1 MTEEEKREQVLKRAL
16 PALFIT
22 IIYFIF
28 ISDIMGDQA
37 IKAQDDYTALMRK
50 GISPAALPGV
60 YRQQEQ
66 ARAKLSKLKA
76 EQAKYALEIKK
87 MAGFVSADGNSMDTA
102 TDLANILAKHAV
114 RVNKEVSEEFLVSD
128 LPVALKEVRA
138 LLKSDTNADSASI
151 GIQHLWL
158 HASFNQVYAALAE
171 MKENKL
177 AAVPVELRMDS
188 KDSESASELSWELL
202 LWM

>member
-22 IIYFIF
+22 IIYFVF
-28 ISDIMGDQA
+28 INDIMGDQA
-37 IKAQDDYTALMRK
+37 AKAREDHMQLMRK
-50 GISPAALPGV
+50 GISPEALPGV

-66 ARAKLSKLKA
+66 AGRKLTKLKA

-87 MAGFVSADGNSMDTA
+87 MAGFVSADGNAMDTA
-102 TDLANILAKHAV
+102 TDLANILAKHSV
-114 RVNKEVSEEFLVSD
+114 RVNKEVSEEFLVEN

-151 GIQHLWL
+151 GVQHLWL
-158 HASFNQVYAALAE
+158 HGSFNQVYAALAE
-171 MKENKL
+171 MKQNKL

-188 KDSESASELSWELL
+188 KESESASQLSWELL

>member
-1 MTEEEKREQVLKRAL
+1 MTEEEKREQILKRAL

-22 IIYFIF
+22 VIYFIF

-37 IKAQDDYTALMRK
+37 KKAQEDYSNLMRK

-66 ARAKLSKLKA
+66 ARTKLTKLKA

-87 MAGFVSADGNSMDTA
+87 MAGFVSADGNAMDTA
-102 TDLANILAKHAV
+102 TDLANILANQSV
-114 RVNKEVSEEFLVSD
+114 RVSKELSEEFLVDD
-128 LPVALKEVRA
+128 LPVALKEVRQ
-138 LLKSDTNADSASI
+138 LLKSDDKAGKASI
-151 GIQHLWL
+151 TVQHLWL
-158 HASFNQVYAALAE
+158 QGSFNQVYAALAE
-171 MKENKL
+171 MKKNKL

-188 KDSESASELSWELL
+188 KESDSASQLSWEIL

>member
-1 MTEEEKREQVLKRAL
+1 MTQEEKREQILKRAL

-22 IIYFIF
+22 IIYFVF
-28 ISDIMGDQA
+28 INDIMGDQA
-37 IKAQDDYTALMRK
+37 AKAQEDYMQLMRK

-66 ARAKLSKLKA
+66 ARKKLIKLKA

-87 MAGFVSADGNSMDTA
+87 MAGFVSVDGNAMDTA
-102 TDLANILAKHAV
+102 TDLANILAKYAV
-114 RVNKEVSEEFLVSD
+114 RVNKEVSEEFLVKD

-151 GIQHLWL
+151 GVQHLWL
-158 HASFNQVYAALAE
+158 HGSFNQVYAALAE

-188 KDSESASELSWELL
+188 KESESASELSWELL